1 MDYINSSYISIRKTA
16 DNNIIIEKW
25 PEDLNKHLTK
35 ELILCRVA
43 I

>member
-1 MDYINSSYISIRKTA
+1 MDYINSSYISMKKIA

-25 PEDLNKHLTK
+25 SLDLNKYLTK